1 MEYLR
6 DPEGVGYQLEL
17 AILEYFVH
25 VLLSPLALPHD
36 ALDSNHGCS
45 ILVPPLAIDGLEFR
59 SLLERSLVP
68 SVYHQWTLS
77 SCILEAALWSVE
89 ALVLPLQLHRLG

>member
-17 AILEYFVH
+17 AILEYFIH
-25 VLLSPLALPHD
+25 VLLSTLVLSHD
-36 ALDSNHGCS
+36 ALDSNHGIS
-45 ILVPPLAIDGLEFR
+45 ILASPLAIDGLELR

-77 SCILEAALWSVE
+77 SWILETAL
-89 ALVLPLQLHRLG
+89 